1 MNIKQ
6 LNYFYQLAQTKH
18 FAKAAK
24 ACHVT
29 QPTLS
34 ASIANLEKAM
44 GIELVVRGSQFV
56 ALTQAGQIVLAYA
69 EKILQ
74 EQAALKQ
81 ALTAFNGTLSGQ
93 LRIGIVPQSNVDIM
107 PIIQRFNQHYPQ
119 MKIKLN
125 VTTNNELITQLEQ
138 HQIDIGLGFND
149 GLTQAHYRHFN
160 VYPQG
165 SPQMAVLFAENL
177 NTNLQDVTPDQLS
190 NANAEMSLA
199 DLHLLP
205 LVLLSQNMQF
215 RQYIDNALAKSEFD
229 FNVLLETD
237 SLFHLVSAVKQGIG
251 CAIVS
256 TGIAHSVYQMFD
268 INYQLIKGIDSGE
281 TVFITRAQM
290 TPAIHAFIDLL

>member
-34 ASIANLEKAM
+34 ASIANLEKIM
-44 GIELVVRGSQFV
+44 GTELVVRASQFV
-56 ALTQAGQIVLAYA
+56 ALTQAGQIVLGYA

-81 ALTAFNGTLSGQ
+81 ALTAFSGSLSGQ

-107 PIIQRFNQHYPQ
+107 PLIQSFNQYYPK
-119 MKIKLN
+119 MKIKLT
-125 VTTNNELITQLEQ
+125 VTTNHSLINQLEQ

-149 GLTQAHYRHFN
+149 GLTQAHLRQFK

-165 SPQMAVLFAENL
+165 CPQMAVLLTDKLKSAVAEQ
-177 NTNLQDVTPDQLS
+177 TQ
-190 NANAEMSLA
+190 MKLA
-199 DLHLLP
+199 DLELLP

-215 RQYIDNALAKSEFD
+215 RQYIDNALANSQLD
-229 FNVLLETD
+229 FNIVLETD

-256 TGIAHSVYQMFD
+256 TGIAKAVYQMFG
-268 INYQLIKGIDSGE
+268 INYQLIKGIECGE
-281 TVFITRAQM
+281 TVFISRGQQ
-290 TPAIHAFIDLL
+290 TPAITAFLDLL